1 MEEIIGQV
9 PKTALD
15 VFRMLPEGT
24 LCEVIDNVLY
34 MSPAPKY
41 THQKLAG
48 LCFQRIANH
57 LEETKQGMVA
67 ISPVDVYFEDLISA
81 VQPDVMYVS
90 NENMHIL
97 HDDGYFYG
105 APDLIIEVLSSD
117 KNRDRVQ
124 KKSLYE
130 RAGVKEYFIV
140 NPTNRNVIAYSLQEG
155 NYQMAY
161 QEDGLFKSSILDFE
175 FRF

>member
-1 MEEIIGQV
+1 MEAIEQV

-41 THQKLAG
+41 NHQKLV
-48 LCFQRIANH
+48 LLFSQRIANY
-57 LEETKQGMVA
+57 LDKTKRGIVA
-67 ISPVDVYFEDLISA
+67 ISPVDVYFEELASA
-81 VQPDVMYVS
+81 VQPDILYLS
-90 NENMHIL
+90 NENMQVL

-105 APDLIIEVLSSD
+105 APDIIIEVLSSN
-117 KNRDRVQ
+117 KNRDRIQ

-130 RAGVKEYFIV
+130 RACVKEYFIV
-140 NPTNRNVIAYSLQEG
+140 NPANRNVLLFQLEQGVYELVY
-155 NYQMAY
+155 N
-161 QEDGLFKSSILDFE
+161 EDGRFASLILGLE